1 MAAPAPPPPSLDYW
15 RGFFNGARA
24 SIFDTIDAA
33 IRVAAADCPDALRA
47 RRDAIAHPPLHRP
60 PPAVRGACA
69 RDGGGRR
76 AAAHAP
82 RGVPVASPASAA
94 LMAPAVPHRRDG
106 QDPVAAE
113 VFLVK
118 AALSSDQQMSEDE
131 LLEHLQRLQ
140 QLKLTVDTI
149 KATEIGKAVKH
160 LRKHSSKQIRQLVR
174 SLIEGWQT
182 IVTEWMS
189 NEAAIVDIKTD
200 AKAGEQQCPTNQESI
215 KKELPVSQ
223 QYDPVQNWRLDQS
236 AVRNSR
242 LCGPSGGQT
251 GQQSV
256 TQAQD
261 KPSNAAFGPGRP
273 RMLHSEMIGSEMR
286 PKQLQDISVP
296 QTREGKTNY

>member
-189 NEAAIVDIKTD
+189 NEAAIVDHTPQSMD
-200 AKAGEQQCPTNQESI
+200 SSCLEQE
-215 KKELPVSQ
+215 EGGLPSPPM
-223 QYDPVQNWRLDQS
+223 DEAALF
-236 AVRNSR
+236 AT
-242 LCGPSGGQT
+242 LCGSIELSETLKLMPRRANNNVRQTKSLSRRSFLSASSMIQCRTGG
-251 GQQSV
+251 
-256 TQAQD
+256 
-261 KPSNAAFGPGRP
+261 
-273 RMLHSEMIGSEMR
+273 L
-286 PKQLQDISVP
+286 ISL
-296 QTREGKTNY
+296 R